1 MQIWGIGSLLPTVCQ
16 LECRIT
22 VYPPQ
27 EDGDPRQVVFVE
39 NGRRRYREGGDRGEA
54 GRQACEGH

>member
-27 EDGDPRQVVFVE
+27 EDGDPRRVVFVE
-39 NGRRRYREGGDRGEA
+39 NGRRRY
-54 GRQACEGH
+54 CTV